1 MAENYTKLN
10 TTRLTLNMYINV
22 VMIFNLAQLSEKMN
36 FFFSQNIKIRKRLQN
51 VDNHIIYKTRCSE
64 STVPEQEEGVYL
76 LWRGTSVFAV
86 SYVGP
91 PSFCCLL
98 QRARGTDQEI
108 LSSNRSSRN
117 S

>member
-1 MAENYTKLN
+1 MNDGRKLYKIKHH
-10 TTRLTLNMYINV
+10 YINFKHV
-22 VMIFNLAQLSEKMN
+22 YKCSNDIQFSSIERKNEL

-108 LSSNRSSRN
+108 LS
-117 S
+117 

>member
-51 VDNHIIYKTRCSE
+51 VDNHIIY
-64 STVPEQEEGVYL
+64 
-76 LWRGTSVFAV
+76 
-86 SYVGP
+86 
-91 PSFCCLL
+91 
-98 QRARGTDQEI
+98 
-108 LSSNRSSRN
+108 
-117 S
+117 